1 MLYKDPQSSAPLP
14 LTKNQQQQ
22 QQQHHHTKQKN
33 HPPQKKNRKKQ
44 SPNQHFVQVIKGE
57 I

>member
-33 HPPQKKNRKKQ
+33 HPPKKKTEKSKAQINTLSRL
-44 SPNQHFVQVIKGE
+44 
-57 I
+57 